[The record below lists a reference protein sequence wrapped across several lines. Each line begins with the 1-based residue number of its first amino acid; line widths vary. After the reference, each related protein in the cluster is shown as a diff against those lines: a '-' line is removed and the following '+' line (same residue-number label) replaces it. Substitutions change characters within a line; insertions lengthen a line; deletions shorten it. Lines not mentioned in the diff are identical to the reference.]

1 MSALRVLCSAR
12 VTVKSVN
19 SVASVQYARLWY
31 STKFCLW
38 CCVWCLF
45 RCFIHWHFGV
55 SCASD
60 LCKSKLSFLYLKKNH
75 FTLDIIQ
82 GISTAISLLVYFC
95 MSCHWSLLSK
105 KKKKKPWTCG
115 IQVKCQDIWQWWHG
129 MLLFIKMAVYRQKYF
144 EGNPRKWLSGKP
156 G

>member
-105 KKKKKPWTCG
+105 KKKKKTLNLWYPSKMPRHLAVVAWH
-115 IQVKCQDIWQWWHG
+115 VAVHQDGCLQTEIFWG
-129 MLLFIKMAVYRQKYF
+129 
-144 EGNPRKWLSGKP
+144 
-156 G
+156 